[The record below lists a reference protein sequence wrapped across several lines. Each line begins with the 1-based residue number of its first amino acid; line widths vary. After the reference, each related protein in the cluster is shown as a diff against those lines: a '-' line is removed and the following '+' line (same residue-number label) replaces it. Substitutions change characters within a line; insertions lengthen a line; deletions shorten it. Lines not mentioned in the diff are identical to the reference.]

1 LVPCHQPIATSGL
14 VSTSSAGLNRD
25 ARKRD
30 EGFDRWAAACCTR
43 QCILKGR
50 GLMSTEAPS
59 QVLYFYNRHPISHS
73 IILEKLRSARGH
85 LDNIS
90 PEEITRHDQD
100 DYGRTPA
107 TDELARQ
114 AGIGA
119 GSKVA
124 DFCAGLGGT
133 VRYLTYKYRAEVTG
147 IELTPVRA
155 QGAQD
160 LIERTGLQNVARVM

>member
-1 LVPCHQPIATSGL
+1 MSLLLARNRSASRLRQCPLVGADRKSPAHGQKGAFDPIATSGL

-59 QVLYFYNRHPISHS
+59 QVLYFYNRHPISRS
-73 IILEKLRSARGH
+73 IILETLRSARGH
-85 LDNIS
+85 LDTIS

-100 DYGRTPA
+100 PSGRTPA
-107 TDELARQ
+107 TDDLAH
-114 AGIGA
+114 
-119 GSKVA
+119 
-124 DFCAGLGGT
+124 
-133 VRYLTYKYRAEVTG
+133 
-147 IELTPVRA
+147 
-155 QGAQD
+155 
-160 LIERTGLQNVARVM
+160 

>member
-1 LVPCHQPIATSGL
+1 VGGSLLHAP
-14 VSTSSAGLNRD
+14 N
-25 ARKRD
+25 
-30 EGFDRWAAACCTR
+30 
-43 QCILKGR
+43 ILKGR

-100 DYGRTPA
+100 HYGGTPA

-133 VRYLTYKYRAEVTG
+133 VRYLCVQISR
-147 IELTPVRA
+147 
-155 QGAQD
+155 
-160 LIERTGLQNVARVM
+160 